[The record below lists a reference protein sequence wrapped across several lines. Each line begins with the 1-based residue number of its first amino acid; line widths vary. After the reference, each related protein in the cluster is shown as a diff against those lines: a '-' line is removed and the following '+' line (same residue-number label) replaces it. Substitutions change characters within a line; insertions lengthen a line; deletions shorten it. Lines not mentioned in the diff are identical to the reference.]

1 MRWRTAMAWKGAAF
15 TVPFFAGFALF
26 TVVPVV
32 MALSKSLYSTRSSG
46 LGFGEPVVTF
56 SGLENFTRGLTD
68 GRFWG
73 SMWRVALFSV
83 IVIPLIQGVSLLL
96 ALMLD
101 AIRRRPAARF
111 RLALLIPYM
120 IPGIVQTL
128 IWIYLYSP
136 VVGPLSPFFRWFGLE
151 VNFYSGELIWV
162 AIGNLMAWG
171 GVGFTMLIVYG
182 ALQSVPAEIFDSA
195 RVDGASEWRIAWYIK
210 VPFVRRS
217 LVLVS
222 VLSIIGTL
230 QIFSDPLLFRSMTPE
245 TVNKDFTPIMM
256 IYNQA
261 FAEGNFNYAS
271 ALSIILALVV
281 GVVSV
286 IFYRLTNRAPV

>member
-26 TVVPVV
+26 TVVPVL
-32 MALSKSLYSTRSSG
+32 MALSKSMYSTRSSG

-83 IVIPLIQGVSLLL
+83 IVIPLIQVVSLLM

-101 AIRRRPAARF
+101 AIRRRLAARF

-136 VVGPLSPFFRWFGLE
+136 VVGPLSPFFRWFGLD
-151 VNFYSGELIWV
+151 VNFYSGDLIWV
-162 AIGNLMAWG
+162 SIGNLMAWG

-182 ALQSVPAEIFDSA
+182 ALQAVPAEIFDSA

-281 GVVSV
+281 GVVSA